1 VPVLVLLLLRDCAFY
16 NSPSTCQYNGLEGV
30 VLMKLECGRM
40 MVKLDQGPE
49 LSLKVENLT
58 ETRYFVCRFLQSAN
72 TDQLPFEVGP
82 RVP

>member
-1 VPVLVLLLLRDCAFY
+1 M
-16 NSPSTCQYNGLEGV
+16 Q
-30 VLMKLECGRM
+30 LECGRM
-40 MVKLDQGPE
+40 IVKLDQGPE

-58 ETRYFVCRFLQSAN
+58 ETRYFVRRFLQSAN